1 MKLLLD
7 THAFLWWDADAD
19 RLPATL
25 LEVLQNPTHELML
38 SVVSVWEMQIK
49 AVLGKLELQT
59 PLEILVHEQ
68 RSKNGLIVLPVYLE
82 HVLVLEQLANH
93 HKDPFDRLL
102 VAQAKA
108 EALTL
113 ISKDD
118 VLSHYDVEVL
128 WD

>member
-1 MKLLLD
+1 
-7 THAFLWWDADAD
+7 
-19 RLPATL
+19 
-25 LEVLQNPTHELML
+25 ML